1 MIPWEESA
9 SANDFYDGYSGSFN
23 VLRSLIH
30 VKSTLIS
37 VLPPV
42 QFLELASNSLF
53 SGSGTT
59 TTCLGELLLK
69 SAARRKQKYRIDHG
83 HIERREISRR
93 APSHLFGRDSRP
105 KLQCKLR
112 DCTET
117 PFTFDIRA
125 AFLGQ

>member
-9 SANDFYDGYSGSFN
+9 SANGFYDGYSGSFN

-30 VKSTLIS
+30 AKSTLIS

-69 SAARRKQKYRIDHG
+69 SAARRK
-83 HIERREISRR
+83 
-93 APSHLFGRDSRP
+93 
-105 KLQCKLR
+105 
-112 DCTET
+112 
-117 PFTFDIRA
+117 
-125 AFLGQ
+125 